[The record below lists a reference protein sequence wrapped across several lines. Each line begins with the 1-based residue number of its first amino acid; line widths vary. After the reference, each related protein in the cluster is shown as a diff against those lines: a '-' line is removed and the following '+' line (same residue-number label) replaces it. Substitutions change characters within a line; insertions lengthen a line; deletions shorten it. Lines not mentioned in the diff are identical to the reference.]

1 MSDAGS
7 TPRHLAATGI
17 DQDPGELWRIRRHA
31 FRQPV
36 NALSLYAE
44 TLRLKL
50 QGSGHE
56 PLIDSILAA
65 AAAIEAQADA
75 LFGLAEVQARSMET
89 AKPGSPRSFA
99 AQDVLSGSSDP
110 SSATSPATKV
120 PPEVSPLGDV
130 SIIVVDDDPA
140 ARLGVQLL
148 LETWG
153 AEVRVLSGLA
163 ELERFLAAD
172 PGAAPDLVMIDYHLP
187 RPGQGL
193 DALNRLR
200 QHWRADL
207 PAVLVTGD
215 DRAALSNALYDGR
228 MACLVKPVSPQPLLA
243 ALQGQLG
250 R

>member
-1 MSDAGS
+1 MSEAGS
-7 TPRHLAATGI
+7 TPRHLAAPGF
-17 DQDPGELWRIRRHA
+17 DQGPDAPWVRRRHA

-56 PLIDSILAA
+56 VLIDSILAA
-65 AAAIEAQADA
+65 VAAVEAQADE
-75 LFGLAEVQARSMET
+75 LFAVAEAQARSRET
-89 AKPGSPRSFA
+89 TSPGSLDALPTLDASSGPADRS
-99 AQDVLSGSSDP
+99 
-110 SSATSPATKV
+110 SSAPLHVEDPA
-120 PPEVSPLGDV
+120 ESSPLRGV

-140 ARLGVQLL
+140 ARLGVQML

-153 AEVRVLSGLA
+153 ADVRVLSGLV

-172 PGAAPDLVMIDYHLP
+172 PGPAPNLVMIDYHLP

-207 PAVLVTGD
+207 AAVLVTGD
-215 DRAALSNALYDGR
+215 DRAALSNALLDGR

-243 ALQGQLG
+243 ALQRQLG